1 MALSDRVLVMYRGK
15 IVADLD
21 PKKVSH
27 MDVGLYMAGS
37 KPDSVVGVNS

>member
-1 MALSDRVLVMYRGK
+1 MYRGK

-27 MDVGLYMAGS
+27 MEIGLYMAGS
-37 KPDSVVGVNS
+37 RPDTVAGVNA